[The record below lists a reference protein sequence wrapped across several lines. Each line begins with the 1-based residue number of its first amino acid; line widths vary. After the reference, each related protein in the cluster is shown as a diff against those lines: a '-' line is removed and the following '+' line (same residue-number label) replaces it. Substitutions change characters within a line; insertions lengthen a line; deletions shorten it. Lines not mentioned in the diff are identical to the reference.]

1 MTLPSIRSARLVC
14 LALLCLSV
22 AGCPDKKKSDAV
34 PPLLGLLVQPFAVVI
49 ESRGGSVPLE
59 VTALHDG
66 VLLPPAE
73 GELDFLSDDPAIATV
88 DAAGLVTGVKAG
100 ETAVVVTYGEVS
112 RTVRVVVQVD
122 DEPPSAPTI
131 LTYWP
136 ETSLRVQS
144 WFGRTEP
151 SAIVQIDGAAE
162 PLTVTADTLGHFTA
176 TLRLTPHTTN
186 PVVVAVTDKNGNTSA
201 AFEFPIRQDD
211 SLRDA
216 GMLSI
221 SQNKYQVGLLGQV
234 LPLPLIVR
242 ATTDEGAPL
251 ALTEVEFEVVDG
263 SGALSATGEEP
274 WVSRSNGLGILK
286 VRTDSNGYAQVRW
299 RLGPGDLTNN
309 SVYARL
315 PGDVGLPAVFHA
327 EGLIPG
333 NGPTTIAG
341 RVVDEHKVAVAGIK
355 VTLLQGPTTVVT
367 DERGRFSI
375 PYAQDLDEP
384 TAPVTAHVR
393 LDGTTAPGEQKY
405 ARIDFVVSVLPG
417 QLNEQIGPY
426 YLPRLPDGVALDLDA
441 AGLVRTEVVLERQ
454 MSPTVPATRITVPV
468 GTRVTWP
475 KGLAESQQRL
485 RLIDIPIN
493 RTPMAI
499 PDGRFTSHV
508 IALQPGGVIF
518 EPPLIIDM
526 PNLDGLAPGSRVD
539 QLSFDHEYG
548 RFVKSGTATVSDS
561 GLRVVSDPGAGM
573 RVSAWHPQPPP
584 TPCPPCT
591 LTANISRPKPAG
603 GSSEKGREEGV
614 RQVHVQLPRADGG
627 VPAEEEEER
636 DGAGAARDGDG
647 GRAVRVRAAVR
658 WAAAAGQRVAERRG
672 RGRGAVGDPARPDRG
687 GVPLRRGAAEHHPAP
702 REKQRGPAGHEAAD
716 AGALRGLG
724 GRRRHPVEDRP
735 HRGDG
740 LEGGE
745 PEQRQG
751 PHDRGDLRGAREVP
765 GDRVGRVEEVQGV
778 GLGGHRG
785 HRLCRRG
792 QRARVRRQARRDQQ
806 GRLLGQ
812 RGRDHRHGAG
822 RR

>member
-14 LALLCLSV
+14 LALLCLSA

-591 LTANISRPKPAG
+591 LTANISRPNPPADPQKKEEKKECDKCTCSFRGQTVACPPKKKKKETEPEPPAMVMEGAPCGCGPQFG
-603 GSSEKGREEGV
+603 G
-614 RQVHVQLPRADGG
+614 P
-627 VPAEEEEER
+627 PAL
-636 DGAGAARDGDG
+636 DSGSPGDG
-647 GRAVRVRAAVR
+647 EG
-658 WAAAAGQRVAERRG
+658 GEEQSEI
-672 RGRGAVGDPARPDRG
+672 PPDQIEVECHCDEG
-687 GVPLRRGAAEHHPAP
+687 PLNITQP
-702 REKQRGPAGHEAAD
+702 REKNSVVQPGTKLPMRARCEDSEATSTSSGRSSAPRG
-716 AGALRGLG
+716 RT
-724 GRRRHPVEDRP
+724 RRR
-735 HRGDG
+735 
-740 LEGGE
+740 
-745 PEQRQG
+745 
-751 PHDRGDLRGAREVP
+751 
-765 GDRVGRVEEVQGV
+765 
-778 GLGGHRG
+778 
-785 HRLCRRG
+785 
-792 QRARVRRQARRDQQ
+792 RARAAARAPRS
-806 GRLLGQ
+806 R
-812 RGRDHRHGAG
+812 
-822 RR
+822 